1 MINQNSLGNNLTK
14 KIGSV
19 LVILIL
25 LFGNL
30 PGFSNLTP
38 KVEAMQIFIKL
49 QIGPNLIL
57 DAEPTD
63 RIEDVKAKIQVET
76 GISPDHQKLY
86 FNNKE
91 LEDGNTLQDYSIQK
105 DSIIQLFGQKMTVVD
120 SQSDALIY
128 GVAKKVTY
136 NMTTEGINVGS
147 HDGTLDNAPKDVT
160 ASALIAAG
168 GTGELTITST
178 ENTLPG
184 TYANITATID
194 GVTSTPF
201 TLTISQATLS
211 AILTPTNKIYDGH
224 TTATIADIK
233 YSGIVGN
240 DSVEITGGTL
250 AFSDG
255 NAADGKTVYID
266 QPYSLS
272 GDAALYYKLGTL
284 TVKPANISKA
294 NQASLVLTGL
304 EKNYT
309 LGDAPITLGVTGT
322 MINSAVTYTSCN
334 PKVATINGNILTI
347 VGVGSF
353 TVIAEKV
360 GDTNYH
366 AATVTSSTI
375 TVKPQS
381 YAVLSHFGTWT
392 GIGTRTARVDAEHT
406 KFVKLM
412 YGDTEIDASN
422 YTITKGS
429 TVITLNESHL
439 KNYAKG
445 THWFVAVSLFA

>member
-14 KIGSV
+14 KISSV
-19 LVILIL
+19 LVTLIL

-63 RIEDVKAKIQVET
+63 SIEDVKAKIQVET

-147 HDGTLDNAPKDVT
+147 HDVTLDNAPKDVT

-178 ENTLPG
+178 EKTLPG

-322 MINSAVTYTSCN
+322 MINSAVTYTSSN

-353 TVIAEKV
+353 TVTAEKV
-360 GDTNYH
+360 GGY
-366 AATVTSSTI
+366 
-375 TVKPQS
+375 
-381 YAVLSHFGTWT
+381 
-392 GIGTRTARVDAEHT
+392 
-406 KFVKLM
+406 
-412 YGDTEIDASN
+412 
-422 YTITKGS
+422 
-429 TVITLNESHL
+429 
-439 KNYAKG
+439 
-445 THWFVAVSLFA
+445 